1 MVLFI
6 IMLIGFIAG
15 KAGVIDQTA
24 NKKLAG
30 ILLYVTSPMLVLKSF
45 FISFTEE
52 RLANILWTVG
62 MVFFMYFL
70 AILLSRLIY
79 GRFPEDTSPILRFT
93 AVFSN
98 CGYMGLPV
106 MYALYGDDG
115 VFYGS
120 FFSVAF
126 NIMLWTYGY
135 ALYGGRGS
143 KREIARKVLA
153 NPCVIA
159 VYVGLPIFILR
170 LTIPETIVSAVT
182 AVGDMTM
189 PISMLII
196 GAVISS
202 AKFSEIFTDWRVYLS
217 SFVRLILIPLIA
229 IALFKIPGI
238 PAMPAAVIVTG
249 LAMPAAANTAVF
261 AEMFDKDAVFASKCV
276 SVSTILSIVTIP
288 VVVSLI

>member
-126 NIMLWTYGY
+126 NIMLWTMVMPCMAAGDQK
-135 ALYGGRGS
+135 GRSRG
-143 KREIARKVLA
+143 KCWPTR
-153 NPCVIA
+153 
-159 VYVGLPIFILR
+159 
-170 LTIPETIVSAVT
+170 
-182 AVGDMTM
+182 
-189 PISMLII
+189 
-196 GAVISS
+196 
-202 AKFSEIFTDWRVYLS
+202 
-217 SFVRLILIPLIA
+217 
-229 IALFKIPGI
+229 
-238 PAMPAAVIVTG
+238 
-249 LAMPAAANTAVF
+249 
-261 AEMFDKDAVFASKCV
+261 AS
-276 SVSTILSIVTIP
+276 
-288 VVVSLI
+288 